1 MIRAFAL
8 SFVLLGLTTGARS
21 STDWA
26 VERDASRIEMSVRA
40 FGGTHSG
47 RFDQWS
53 GDIVF
58 DPENAAASR
67 ASVTVQTGSL
77 RMQPSAVTARAKG
90 PGFLDA
96 AQYPTIRF
104 ALRSLEPLG
113 ADRYT
118 ARADVTIK
126 DVTRPLAFPVDLRL
140 TAGRAHLTGA
150 FVVDRTQF
158 GIGTTGPWNRLVD
171 RRVTVRVQLQA
182 RPA

>member
-1 MIRAFAL
+1 MSPFLTRPYRSGPPRAKA
-8 SFVLLGLTTGARS
+8 ARS
-21 STDWA
+21 VSH
-26 VERDASRIEMSVRA
+26 
-40 FGGTHSG
+40 FK
-47 RFDQWS
+47 
-53 GDIVF
+53 
-58 DPENAAASR
+58 
-67 ASVTVQTGSL
+67 L
-77 RMQPSAVTARAKG
+77 RHY
-90 PGFLDA
+90 L
-96 AQYPTIRF
+96 

-126 DVTRPLAFPVDLRL
+126 GVTRPLAFPVDLRL
-140 TAGRAHLTGA
+140 TDGRAHLTGA

>member
-1 MIRAFAL
+1 MIRHLFLAL
-8 SFVLLGLTTGARS
+8 ALLSLTAGTQNS
-21 STDWA
+21 SNWT
-26 VERDASRIEMSVRA
+26 VEREASRIEMTVRA

-58 DPENAAASR
+58 DPNNSTVSTAN
-67 ASVTVQTGSL
+67 VTVQTGSL
-77 RMQPSAVTARAKG
+77 RMQPSAVTNRAIG

-96 AQYPTIRF
+96 ARYPTIRF

-126 DVTRPLAFPVDLRL
+126 GVTRPLAFPVDLRL
-140 TAGRAHLTGA
+140 TDGRAHLTGA
-150 FVVDRTQF
+150 FMVDRTQF

>member
-1 MIRAFAL
+1 MIRQLLLAL
-8 SFVLLGLTTGARS
+8 ALFGLTAGAQEGS
-21 STDWA
+21 DWTI
-26 VERDASRIEMSVRA
+26 ERDASRIEMSVRA

-47 RFDQWS
+47 RFEQWS

-58 DPENAAASR
+58 DPDNVAASR
-67 ASVTVQTGSL
+67 ADVTVQTDSL
-77 RMQPSAVTARAKG
+77 RMQPSAVTARARG

-96 AQYPTIRF
+96 ARYPAIRF
-104 ALRSLEPLG
+104 ALKSLEPLG
-113 ADRYT
+113 GDRYT

-126 DVTRPLAFPVDLRL
+126 GVTRPLAFPVDLRL
-140 TAGRAHLTGA
+140 TDGRAHLTGA
-150 FVVDRTQF
+150 FVVDRTHF

>member
-1 MIRAFAL
+1 MIRALAL
-8 SFVLLGLTTGARS
+8 SAILLGLTAGAGHG
-21 STDWA
+21 TDWT
-26 VERDASRIEMSVRA
+26 VEREASRIEMSVRA

-58 DPENAAASR
+58 DPDNPTASR
-67 ASVTVQTGSL
+67 ANVTVQTDSL

-96 AQYPTIRF
+96 ARYPTIRF

-126 DVTRPLAFPVDLRL
+126 GVTRPLAFPVDLRL
-140 TAGRAHLTGA
+140 TDGRAHLTGA

>member
-1 MIRAFAL
+1 MIRAMAL
-8 SFVLLGLTTGARS
+8 AVVLLGLTGASRDS
-21 STDWA
+21 ADWTI
-26 VERDASRIEMSVRA
+26 EREASRIEMTVRA

-58 DPENAAASR
+58 DPDNATASR
-67 ASVTVQTGSL
+67 ASVTVQTASL
-77 RMQPSAVTARAKG
+77 RMRSTTVTSRAVG

-96 AQYPTIRF
+96 ARHPTIRF

-126 DVTRPLAFPVDLRL
+126 GVTRPLAFPVDLRL
-140 TAGRAHLTGA
+140 TDGRAHLTGA

-158 GIGTTGPWNRLVD
+158 GIGTTGRGTGWW
-171 RRVTVRVQLQA
+171 TGG
-182 RPA
+182 

>member
-1 MIRAFAL
+1 MIRALAL
-8 SFVLLGLTTGARS
+8 SFVLVGLTTGARS

-47 RFDQWS
+47 LFEQWS

-58 DPENAAASR
+58 DPENARASR
-67 ASVTVQTGSL
+67 ADVTVQTGSL
-77 RMQPSAVTARAKG
+77 RMQPSAVTSRAKG

-113 ADRYT
+113 AGRYT

-126 DVTRPLAFPVDLRL
+126 GVTRPLTFPVDLRL
-140 TAGRAHLTGA
+140 TDGRAHLTGA